1 MTAAKRAAAAGR
13 RDPSAAGWPL
23 ATGLLA
29 GVLADAL
36 AGDPARG
43 HPVAAFGQ
51 AASALERRLYA
62 DQRGRGTAFAAGGVL
77 LAAVPVAAAV
87 RLARSNWPA
96 TAAVTAATTWTV
108 TGARSLAVE
117 AARIEVALD
126 DDDLQAARGML
137 PRLCGRDPAGLDAAG
152 IARAVVESVAEN
164 SNDAI
169 VAPLLWGAL
178 AGPGGLVGYR
188 AANTLDAMVGHHSP
202 RYERF
207 GWGSAR
213 LDDVASWVPARITAL
228 LAAACSRA
236 VGGRPGRTWQVA
248 TRYGP
253 RHPSPNA
260 GWCEAAFAGAL
271 GVQLGG
277 TLSYAGRLEHRPT
290 LGFGRPPEP
299 ADIRRAIRLSRAV
312 TAAATTLAAGVA
324 LAAAPSGSVGSSRGH
339 RRHRPAPDLDG

>member
-1 MTAAKRAAAAGR
+1 MTVAGR
-13 RDPSAAGWPL
+13 ATTSGPADPSHPSWPL
-23 ATGLLA
+23 ASGLVF
-29 GVLADAL
+29 GILADAL

-43 HPVAAFGQ
+43 HPVALFGR
-51 AASALERRLYA
+51 AAIGLERRLYA
-62 DQRGRGTAFAAGGVL
+62 DQRHRGTAFAVGGVL
-77 LAAVPVAAAV
+77 LATVPAAAAG
-87 RLARSNWPA
+87 RLASRSLPA
-96 TAAVTAATTWTV
+96 GVALTAATTWAV

-117 AARIEVALD
+117 ASRIQEALAAGDVATG
-126 DDDLQAARGML
+126 RRML

-178 AGPGGLVGYR
+178 AGPPGLAGYR

-207 GWGSAR
+207 GWASAR
-213 LDDVASWVPARITAL
+213 LDDVASWAPARVTAL
-228 LAAACSRA
+228 LAAACSPA
-236 VGGRPGRTWQVA
+236 VGGRPGRTWRVA

-271 GVQLGG
+271 GVRLGG
-277 TLSYAGRLEHRPT
+277 PLSYAGRFEDRPA
-290 LGFGRPPEP
+290 LGCGRPPQP
-299 ADIRRAIRLSRAV
+299 ADICRAIRLSRAV
-312 TAAATTLAAGVA
+312 TAAATTLAAALA
-324 LAAAPSGSVGSSRGH
+324 LAAGRG
-339 RRHRPAPDLDG
+339 R